1 MKIIKKIILMIL
13 AVMLILSQDVIY
25 ASMADYTDEQADK
38 NLKQEQEEWKKE
50 QQERIN
56 KSSNNYLKSLSVKK
70 YSIAPDFDKQTINY
84 EISAEISDDYIEI
97 EAETDDEKSS
107 VSGIGKIGL
116 SSGENNLKVDVTAE
130 NGTVRSY
137 FIKVIKTVTKN
148 NIRLNDLKLK
158 TENNN
163 IEITPEFDKDT
174 FEYSC
179 NVQNYVEKIDVEA
192 IANYETANIEV
203 TGNENLQEG
212 LNEILISIFQ
222 NDDEKV
228 IYKINVYKE
237 KGIQSQNKV
246 DIEKYKNIVII
257 AIAIIV
263 TILVFLITKKIRKRK
278 SKKRKRKH

>member
-70 YSIAPDFDKQTINY
+70 YSITPDFDKQTINY

-130 NGTVRSY
+130 NGTVRYY
-137 FIKVIKTVTKN
+137 FINVIKNVKQN
-148 NIRLNDLKLK
+148 NIRLN
-158 TENNN
+158 
-163 IEITPEFDKDT
+163 EFK
-174 FEYSC
+174 
-179 NVQNYVEKIDVEA
+179 
-192 IANYETANIEV
+192 
-203 TGNENLQEG
+203 
-212 LNEILISIFQ
+212 
-222 NDDEKV
+222 
-228 IYKINVYKE
+228 
-237 KGIQSQNKV
+237 
-246 DIEKYKNIVII
+246 
-257 AIAIIV
+257 
-263 TILVFLITKKIRKRK
+263 
-278 SKKRKRKH
+278 